1 MSLFEA
7 GSTIRFTYNS
17 VSSGDR
23 FKEVL
28 VLHPNW
34 NGKVHAI
41 DLKRLT
47 AAEREVLNAVLDP
60 KQKGKTHKLPLVN
73 DILTRMDPTELI
85 RSPTSF
91 YNQLVKQFL
100 NNKDAY
106 RTYTP
111 SKMTGIQKI
120 HASRV
125 TTSPSGRKPL
135 FGS

>member
-1 MSLFEA
+1 MNLFEA
-7 GSTIRFTYNS
+7 GSTIRFTYQS
-17 VSSGDR
+17 GSSSDR
-23 FKEVL
+23 FKEIM

-47 AAEREVLNAVLDP
+47 EAEREVLHAVMDP
-60 KQKGKTHKLPLVN
+60 KQKGKTHRLPLVN
-73 DILTRMDPTELI
+73 DILRRMDPTELI
-85 RSPTSF
+85 RVPTSF

-106 RTYTP
+106 RTYHT

-120 HASRV
+120 EASKTV
-125 TTSPSGRKPL
+125 TPVSGNKPL
-135 FGS
+135 FGK

>member
-100 NNKDAY
+100 
-106 RTYTP
+106 
-111 SKMTGIQKI
+111 
-120 HASRV
+120 
-125 TTSPSGRKPL
+125 
-135 FGS
+135 